1 MHVVTLLVSGF
12 ALEVLAARPFL
23 NEPDTGIREALPD
36 LKPGQLPDLS
46 AMVGLPDFEYAA
58 RNYLPIRNYTYYRN
72 GAAGEWSYRNNL
84 EVFQRYRFNPR
95 VMVDVTNVKNT
106 FATSILGYNFS
117 APFFIGPAARGD
129 LGHPLAELNLMRA
142 AAAENILYVP
152 SLSASKS
159 LEEISSS
166 RADGQVHFQQLYLPQ
181 SEVETRK
188 VIKRIEESGAK
199 AIGFTIDSPADSN
212 RQRAARFDVGSADSN
227 WTLITWDVYHR
238 LTNMT
243 SLPIVLK
250 GIMSVEDARAAV
262 EHGVPAIW
270 LSNHGG
276 RQLDGS
282 PSSLEVAIDIHEN
295 APEIFSQIEVYADGG
310 VRYGTDILKL
320 LALGVKAVGLS
331 RSFMFANVFGQE
343 GVERAIRILKTELA
357 NDAGNLGVPDLKA
370 IDASYVKWTPSGWM
384 G

>member
-1 MHVVTLLVSGF
+1 MHAVNLLALGF
-12 ALEVLAARPFL
+12 AHNVFAARPFL
-23 NEPDTGIREALPD
+23 NEPDTGIRNALPD
-36 LKPGQLPDLS
+36 LKPGELPELS
-46 AMVGLPDFEYAA
+46 TMVGLPDFEYAA

-95 VMVDVTNVKNT
+95 VMVDVTNVEKT
-106 FATSILGYNFS
+106 FPTSILGYNFS

-142 AAAENILYVP
+142 AAAEDILYIP

-166 RADGQVHFQQLYLPQ
+166 KADGQVYFQQLYLA
-181 SEVETRK
+181 ENETETQK
-188 VIKRIEESGAK
+188 ILNRIEAAGAK
-199 AIGFTIDSPADSN
+199 AIGFTVDSAADGN
-212 RQRAARFDVGSADSN
+212 RQRAARFDVGSA
-227 WTLITWDVYHR
+227 

-282 PSSLEVAIDIHEN
+282 PSSLEVALDIHET
-295 APEIFSQIEVYADGG
+295 APEIFTQIEVYADGG

-343 GVERAIRILKTELA
+343 GVERAIQILKREIA
-357 NDAGNLGVPDLKA
+357 NDAGNLGVPDLKK
-370 IDASYVKWTPSGWM
+370 IDASYVRQIAT
-384 G
+384 

>member
-1 MHVVTLLVSGF
+1 MRAVALMASGF
-12 ALEVLAARPFL
+12 AHNVLAARFFL
-23 NEPDTGIREALPD
+23 NEPDTGIEDALPD
-36 LKPGQLPDLS
+36 LKPGELPELS
-46 AMVGLPDFEYAA
+46 TMVGLPDFEYAA

-95 VMVDVTNVKNT
+95 VMVDVTNVEST
-106 FATSILGYNFS
+106 FSTSILGYNFS

-142 AAAENILYVP
+142 AAAEDILY
-152 SLSASKS
+152 
-159 LEEISSS
+159 I
-166 RADGQVHFQQLYLPQ
+166 LYLA
-181 SEVETRK
+181 ENETETQK
-188 VIKRIEESGAK
+188 ILNRIETAGAK
-199 AIGFTIDSPADSN
+199 AIGFTVDSAADGN
-212 RQRAARFDVGSADSN
+212 RQRASRFDVGSA
-227 WTLITWDVYHR
+227 

-282 PSSLEVAIDIHEN
+282 PSSLEVALDIHET
-295 APEIFSQIEVYADGG
+295 APEIFTQIEVYADGG

-343 GVERAIRILKTELA
+343 GVERAIQILKREIA
-357 NDAGNLGVPDLKA
+357 NDAGNLGVPDLKK
-370 IDASYVKWTPSGWM
+370 IDASYVRQPAI
-384 G
+384 